1 MIESEE
7 KIKTLPV
14 YDKDKLLLLKLTDTE
29 ESKRYK
35 KKINNIYKEIYYENI
50 VTKKDVFNEDDMKLL
65 QCSYDDKILGNRII
79 NEKLERVIKHKRK
92 IVWNEDIGR
101 TTEID
106 TEYIDYEKKYNQELM
121 LQKNPY
127 MINVMEELLST
138 ISNGISY
145 ESIKLNKLNKYCDYY
160 KKNIEKKYIPL
171 NSKELNLTELEVLE
185 IFKEYLSLLNIK
197 YVKEYKKVDESKLDF
212 SINHMRKAI
221 DKKDNQELIKLLIDK
236 GYITDYMN
244 VSDSLLLPNYNKE
257 QVRVAKDN
265 AELLEGRLK
274 VLKKSI
280 IRN

>member
-145 ESIKLNKLNKYCDYY
+145 ESIKLNKLKKYCDYY
-160 KKNIEKKYIPL
+160 KKNTEKKYIPL